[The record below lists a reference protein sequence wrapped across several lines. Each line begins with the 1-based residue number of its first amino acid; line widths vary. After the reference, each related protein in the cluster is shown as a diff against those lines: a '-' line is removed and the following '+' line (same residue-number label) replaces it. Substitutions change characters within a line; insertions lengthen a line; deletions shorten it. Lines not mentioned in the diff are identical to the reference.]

1 MGHRKMAAYGER
13 EHNGR
18 YALEDYEYSRNH
30 TKAETIK
37 RWKRNL
43 KKKARRIARVKF
55 SKRCRPAERRDEMAY
70 SDVQQ
75 TEFNR
80 ATENLI
86 EITWTYVNL
95 QKEFPKLSETDSMGW
110 KQMFVVWANEFEENY
125 GRTDWDESEKTYQEA
140 IEEFAKEKIFQWVGI
155 RKYICIGRH
164 IEGIT
169 LNPYEWL
176 MEKGRKVKLFENE
189 VEAKAYLITNGY
201 TDEEMEFL
209 KFEEVWC

>member
-1 MGHRKMAAYGER
+1 
-13 EHNGR
+13 
-18 YALEDYEYSRNH
+18 
-30 TKAETIK
+30 
-37 RWKRNL
+37 
-43 KKKARRIARVKF
+43 
-55 SKRCRPAERRDEMAY
+55 MAY
-70 SDVQQ
+70 SDIQQ

-110 KQMFVVWANEFEENY
+110 KQMFVVWANEFEENF

-189 VEAKAYLITNGY
+189 VEAKAYLRTNGY
-201 TDEEMEFL
+201 SDEDLEEDIKNAVEEFCDYWGIPKGIAGGLNDNQDIICEIASLYEKNQDTNVASADTMKEAVKQVL
-209 KFEEVWC
+209 KKEGVWK

>member
-1 MGHRKMAAYGER
+1 
-13 EHNGR
+13 
-18 YALEDYEYSRNH
+18 
-30 TKAETIK
+30 
-37 RWKRNL
+37 
-43 KKKARRIARVKF
+43 
-55 SKRCRPAERRDEMAY
+55 MAY

-86 EITWTYVNL
+86 EITRTFVNL
-95 QKEFPKLSETDSMGW
+95 QKEFPKLSKTDSTGW
-110 KQMFVVWANEFEENY
+110 KQMFVDLANEFEENY
-125 GRTDWDESEKTYQEA
+125 GRTDWDESEKTYKEA
-140 IEEFAKEKIFQWVGI
+140 IEGFAKEKILQWAGI

-176 MEKGRKVKLFENE
+176 VEKGWKVKLFENE
-189 VEAKAYLITNGY
+189 VEAKAYLRTNGY

>member
-1 MGHRKMAAYGER
+1 
-13 EHNGR
+13 
-18 YALEDYEYSRNH
+18 
-30 TKAETIK
+30 
-37 RWKRNL
+37 
-43 KKKARRIARVKF
+43 
-55 SKRCRPAERRDEMAY
+55 MAY

-125 GRTDWDESEKTYQEA
+125 GRTDWDESEKTYQE
-140 IEEFAKEKIFQWVGI
+140 
-155 RKYICIGRH
+155 
-164 IEGIT
+164 
-169 LNPYEWL
+169 
-176 MEKGRKVKLFENE
+176 KGRKVKLFENE

>member
-1 MGHRKMAAYGER
+1 
-13 EHNGR
+13 
-18 YALEDYEYSRNH
+18 
-30 TKAETIK
+30 
-37 RWKRNL
+37 
-43 KKKARRIARVKF
+43 
-55 SKRCRPAERRDEMAY
+55 MAY
-70 SDVQQ
+70 SDIQQ

-86 EITWTYVNL
+86 EITRTFVNL
-95 QKEFPKLSETDSMGW
+95 QKEFPKLSKTDSMGW
-110 KQMFVVWANEFEENY
+110 KQMFVDLANEFEENY

-140 IEEFAKEKIFQWVGI
+140 IEGFAKEKILQWAGI

-176 MEKGRKVKLFENE
+176 VEKGWKVKLFENE
-189 VEAKAYLITNGY
+189 VEAKAYLKTNGY

>member
-1 MGHRKMAAYGER
+1 
-13 EHNGR
+13 
-18 YALEDYEYSRNH
+18 
-30 TKAETIK
+30 
-37 RWKRNL
+37 
-43 KKKARRIARVKF
+43 
-55 SKRCRPAERRDEMAY
+55 MAY
-70 SDVQQ
+70 PDVQQ

-155 RKYICIGRH
+155 RKYICIDRH

-189 VEAKAYLITNGY
+189 VEAKAFQKL
-201 TDEEMEFL
+201 DFL
-209 KFEEVWC
+209 VASIARKLKSCGSFLEKSPLMMKMLFWKSSWDFQKGQTE